1 MNTYKVT
8 FAEHYV
14 EDYDTLY
21 TYKFQGDLPKRA
33 VVWVDDNAWPG
44 HYLKVRVISKDKQ
57 YDAKAEAKY
66 GPLKTLY
73 PDKPVDKSVSA
84 RTEL

>member
-8 FAEHYV
+8 FAENYV

-21 TYKFQGDLPKRA
+21 TYKFQGDLPKGV
-33 VVWVDDNAWPG
+33 VVWVDDNAG
-44 HYLKVRVISKDKQ
+44 SYQKVRVISKDKQ
-57 YDAKAEAKY
+57 YDAKY